1 MIRSTLDNIEDVTTI
16 TWVVSGSVTD
26 DKRPITV
33 NILNTAQQE
42 FGRSKVDQ
50 KSNLYG

>member
-26 DKRPITV
+26 DKRLITV
-33 NILNTAQQE
+33 NILNIAQWELCQT
-42 FGRSKVDQ
+42 KVIFCGAVYQ
-50 KSNLYG
+50 